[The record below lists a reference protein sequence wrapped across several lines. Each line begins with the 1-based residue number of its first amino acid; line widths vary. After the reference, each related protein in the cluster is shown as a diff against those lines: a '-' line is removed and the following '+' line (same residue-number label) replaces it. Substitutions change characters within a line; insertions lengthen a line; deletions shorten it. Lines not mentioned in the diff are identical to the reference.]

1 MQGFF
6 IELPRSQAAEVPPD
20 YLRRQTVKN
29 AERFITPE
37 LKGFEDK
44 VLGARERSLARE
56 RVLWEALLERLAAML
71 PALQDTA
78 TAIAELDALAALA
91 ERAATLR
98 WVAPELVDRPV
109 LCIRGGRHP
118 VVERFIDG
126 PFVPNDLTL
135 DAATRMWVI
144 TGPNMGGKSTFMRQ
158 AALIVIL
165 AHIGSFVP
173 ADSAQIGP
181 LDRVFTRIGAG
192 DDLAGGRSTFMV
204 EMTETANILHNA
216 TPRSLVLMDEVGRG
230 TSTFDGLALAAA
242 TARHLA
248 ARIGAFTL
256 FATHYF
262 ELTALADEL
271 PGVVNMHLDATEHRD
286 GIVFL
291 HAVKPGPASRSYGL
305 AVAQLAGVPREV
317 LIEARRTLATLE
329 TAQGAAGTG
338 ASLGVAAQGRL
349 DLAAPVAAPVAD
361 PVADAVLS
369 ALRNIDPDTLSPR
382 DALGKVYDLKKLLR

>member
-1 MQGFF
+1 VGEHTTELALLRHAVAEEPAALLREGGVIAPGHDAELDELRHIASDTDAFLLELEARERARTGLPQLKLGYNRVQGFF

-158 AALIVIL
+158 AA
-165 AHIGSFVP
+165 
-173 ADSAQIGP
+173 
-181 LDRVFTRIGAG
+181 
-192 DDLAGGRSTFMV
+192 
-204 EMTETANILHNA
+204 
-216 TPRSLVLMDEVGRG
+216 
-230 TSTFDGLALAAA
+230 
-242 TARHLA
+242 
-248 ARIGAFTL
+248 
-256 FATHYF
+256 
-262 ELTALADEL
+262 
-271 PGVVNMHLDATEHRD
+271 
-286 GIVFL
+286 
-291 HAVKPGPASRSYGL
+291 
-305 AVAQLAGVPREV
+305 
-317 LIEARRTLATLE
+317 
-329 TAQGAAGTG
+329 
-338 ASLGVAAQGRL
+338 
-349 DLAAPVAAPVAD
+349 
-361 PVADAVLS
+361 
-369 ALRNIDPDTLSPR
+369 
-382 DALGKVYDLKKLLR
+382 